1 MDMRYYAINLNTL
14 PKYHFSG
21 KSVNETPMKHIRR
34 TLRDFEL
41 FFVTDGTLWIEQE
54 LEYGVQKEEVLMHA
68 KGEEQAGTKYE
79 SNAFYWFHFDGEVV
93 ICETEEVAR
102 EICRKNEKWIFFAE
116 TFALRNLDRVLFMLT
131 ELNHYRFE
139 ESDNLVKDCLT
150 AALLAELANQ
160 YGQSFAPYAED
171 RRFAEIIGW
180 LGLHATESVSLTEV
194 AERFDYNPKY
204 LSALFKKFT
213 GGTAKEW
220 LTNKRIALAKRLLTT
235 GTESVKG
242 VAFSVGFNDEYYF
255 MRVFKKAVG
264 MTPKNYRKAF
274 CGCAYT

>member
-1 MDMRYYAINLNTL
+1 MRYFAIGLETF

-21 KSVNETPMKHIRR
+21 KSVNVEPMKHSRR

-41 FFVTDGTLWIEQE
+41 FFVTDGTLWIEQGE
-54 LEYGVQKEEVLMHA
+54 EYGVQKGEVLMHA
-68 KGEEQAGTKYE
+68 KGEEQAGTKYA
-79 SNAFYWFHFDGEVV
+79 SNAFYWFHFDGEVE
-93 ICETEEVAR
+93 ICETEERAR
-102 EICRKNEKWIFFAE
+102 EICEKNEKWIFFAE
-116 TFALRNLDRVLFMLT
+116 TFALRNVDRVLFMLT

-139 ESDNLVKDCLT
+139 ENDNLVKDCLT
-150 AALLAELANQ
+150 AALLSELANQ
-160 YGQSFAPYAED
+160 YGQSFTPYAED
-171 RRFAEIIGW
+171 KRFAEIIGW
-180 LGLHATESVSLTEV
+180 LGLHATENVSLTEV

-235 GTESVKG
+235 GTESVKR
-242 VAFSVGFNDEYYF
+242 VAFTVGFNDEYYF

-264 MTPKNYRKAF
+264 MTPKKYRKAF